1 MNTTCIR
8 AINRPKESHTR
19 GDLCCCWLFSAKT
32 NPVKIILA
40 VRFTFQFRN
49 RLVKTLIDSWVC
61 RLEGKTETKQFTCK
75 VSNLDHLFKGNW
87 CCKNKTDQ
95 WKEEED
101 AELGRTRVAA
111 VHGLTRMMQ
120 NRCGGNRLLKARA
133 SWIIQIFLCTYVT
146 KSAAWFFWQIVVC
159 EEF

>member
-8 AINRPKESHTR
+8 AINHSKESHTR

-75 VSNLDHLFKGNW
+75 VSNLDRLLKGNW
-87 CCKNKTDQ
+87 CCKKKQSSERKRRKAGGRHSPRGVLVSSQMGQQSGPPPLMDQ
-95 WKEEED
+95 
-101 AELGRTRVAA
+101 
-111 VHGLTRMMQ
+111 H
-120 NRCGGNRLLKARA
+120 
-133 SWIIQIFLCTYVT
+133 
-146 KSAAWFFWQIVVC
+146 SAAQRMQSKLVCDFSGAHGHRNVFF
-159 EEF
+159 FFAKN